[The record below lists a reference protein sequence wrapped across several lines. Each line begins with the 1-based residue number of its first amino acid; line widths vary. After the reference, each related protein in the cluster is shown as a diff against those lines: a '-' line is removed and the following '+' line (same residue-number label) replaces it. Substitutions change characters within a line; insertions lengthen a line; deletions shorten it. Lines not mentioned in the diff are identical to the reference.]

1 MEDYINV
8 VLIGKGCEAYFKLM
22 KDIKKNA
29 GLLKK
34 KIEISEMC
42 NELQIQKLGVIQ
54 LPAVMINNKII
65 LQGTEIEDD
74 KIRKML
80 EGL

>member
-1 MEDYINV
+1 
-8 VLIGKGCEAYFKLM
+8 
-22 KDIKKNA
+22 
-29 GLLKK
+29 
-34 KIEISEMC
+34 MC

-74 KIRKML
+74 KIRKIL